1 MNENLK
7 KSIRKTF
14 EKIGLSNALQ
24 VTEIPLDDVLNI
36 IGKDYI
42 RQNLHKLLI
51 DLKNYVLADLGPY
64 GGLGI
69 NELDGWE
76 EGIDFIQNTDRLAIV
91 DYVSLEGIDY
101 TWYDV
106 DMGEDLGE
114 MSMSW
119 NDEKLIERPEVMIE
133 LFNLL
138 CDFYRERYEGR
149 REDDRFMMT
158 EKNLR
163 DDIKRILREENTT
176 LYQLKLKNL
185 QESNK
190 KEILVNKIKEWI
202 KDDGII
208 KAASRLGLTVTEIV
222 KIFNLP
228 INSEIANVLL
238 MDNLSNNNLSKKY
251 REFTLS
257 VDKFNGLVYW
267 ESKIKTGHFL
277 PFISEEI
284 WVMATPFWDGVNYT
298 PVEISSFTLFND
310 ETSKVIITIDGDGSY
325 YKEIKGYS
333 MFKNIEDLFSW
344 YDNVYLP
351 NVYDI
356 IMNKLLPEIHQT
368 TDDELDRK
376 EGY

>member
-1 MNENLK
+1 MNEIFK
-7 KSIRKTF
+7 KRIKQSI
-14 EKIGLSNALQ
+14 IDNGLSDTLQ
-24 VTEIPLDDVLNI
+24 VTDIFLDDALNI

-42 RQNLHKLLI
+42 RQNLHKLMI
-51 DLKNYVLADLGPY
+51 DLKNYVLADLGWHGGVVINDLY
-64 GGLGI
+64 GW
-69 NELDGWE
+69 D
-76 EGIDFIQNTDRLAIV
+76 EGIDFMQNTDRLAII
-91 DYVSLEGIDY
+91 DYVSLGGIEY

-106 DMGEDLGE
+106 DMEENMGY

-119 NDEKLIERPEVMIE
+119 SDEKLLERPEVMIE
-133 LFNLL
+133 LFNFL
-138 CDFYRERYEGR
+138 CDFYRQRFEGG
-149 REDDRFMMT
+149 REDDRFMMEET
-158 EKNLR
+158 NLR
-163 DDIKRILREENTT
+163 DKIKRILREENTT

-190 KEILVNKIKEWI
+190 KESLVNKIKQWI

-208 KAASRLGLTVTEIV
+208 KAATRLGLTVTEIV

-238 MDNLSNNNLSKKY
+238 IDNLSNNNLSKKY
-251 REFTLS
+251 REFTLD
-257 VDKFNGLVYW
+257 VDEFNGLVYW

-284 WVMATPFWDGVNYT
+284 SVMATPFWDGVGYT
-298 PVEISSFTLFND
+298 PVEISSFTLFNN
-310 ETSKVIITIDGDGSY
+310 ETSKVIITIDGEGDY
-325 YKEIKGYS
+325 YKEIKSYS
-333 MFKNIEDLFSW
+333 MFENIEDLFSW

-368 TDDELDRK
+368 TDDELDKK